1 MKLIACHIEN
11 FGKLSDLTIE
21 FNDRLNVINEPN
33 AWGKSTLAVFLKV
46 MFYGLDAKK
55 DPKAIEKERKLYEP
69 WQGGVYGGQLDFEIG
84 DRAYRIIRTFGR
96 TEKTDEFHLY
106 DLTTNLESD
115 DFTKDI
121 GAEIFDLDSA
131 SFKRS
136 IYIQQNECAGSSTTD
151 AINAK
156 LGNLAENTNDINNFE
171 KAAKKLKDL
180 MNKFSPDRATG
191 SIRKRKNTITQ
202 LTQEL
207 KGFDAAEESF
217 EQFKDKRDEKIHEKD
232 ALMEQRLQMRDQ
244 MEQVSLESAR
254 QEKYSQY
261 EKLCQEE
268 NRRKEAADALAVY
281 FPAGIPEGEEF
292 QEMTAKIQKIAEYD
306 VTLSNLGLDSEE
318 EMNLVQ
324 LHKQFAKEI
333 PTEEDLKEKLEIIST
348 IRKGRES
355 LAELEHQ
362 ENSLIQMAAA
372 NESEVQVLP
381 QGNSPL
387 PVIGI
392 CGYVVAVLLM
402 IATLVFWNG
411 WISIK
416 VLPPKSMMTLLIGGI
431 AAAVFVILGTICII
445 LGVRKKKKAQKEQI
459 RMQLEKEEK
468 QKRFFEPMD
477 EIRQQMNQMKHLL
490 NEDERNIQDY
500 ISSFGKEVSS
510 DHFSEAIYELKNDA
524 VEYRR
529 LVSKFETCE
538 DTKDKRKEKLQELDV
553 FMEKYSFAPEEELST
568 FITRQQ
574 TMATQYQLAL
584 DSYQEAKE
592 QRESFEQN
600 NDMEALKRKADVRY
614 TLDELNQQIRNI
626 DAQVELLRDDMEQY
640 NRQMEEMQVLMDLR
654 DEKQQEL
661 KAALG
666 TQQQE
671 VHQYEIMDLT
681 SSYLLAAK
689 EKFTARYT
697 EPVSKGFCK
706 YYDMLTGKDE
716 QDWIVDANIEVK
728 VKDQGQ
734 LRDTRL
740 LSAGYQDL
748 IGVCMRL
755 ALVDA
760 MYTEE
765 KPFLILDD
773 PFVNLDEDKVAR
785 GNELIEKISQE
796 YQTIYFT
803 CHSSRQPF

>member
-21 FNDRLNVINEPN
+21 FNEGLNVINEPN
-33 AWGKSTLAVFLKV
+33 AWGKSTLAAFLKV

-55 DPKAIEKERKLYEP
+55 DPKAFEKERKLYEP
-69 WQGGVYGGQLDFEIG
+69 WQGGVYGGQLDFQIG
-84 DRAYRIIRTFGR
+84 DKIYRVIRTFGR

-115 DFTKDI
+115 DFSKDL
-121 GAEIFDLDSA
+121 GSEIFDLDSA

-136 IYIQQNECAGSSTTD
+136 IYIQQNECASTTTD

-171 KAAKKLKDL
+171 NAAKRLKDL
-180 MNKFSPDRATG
+180 MNKCSPDRATG
-191 SIRKRKNTITQ
+191 SIRKRKNLITQ

-207 KGFDAAEESF
+207 KGFDVAEESF
-217 EQFKDKRDEKIHEKD
+217 EKFKDKRDVKAHEKES
-232 ALMEQRLQMRDQ
+232 LIEQKSQMGKQ
-244 MEQVSLESAR
+244 LELVSQESAR

-268 NRRKEAADALAVY
+268 QKRKDVADSLAVH
-281 FPAGIPEGEEF
+281 FPAGVPTKEEF
-292 QEMTAKIQKIAEYD
+292 QEMTTLIHKISEYD
-306 VTLSNLGLDSEE
+306 VTLANLGLSDEE

-324 LHKQFAKEI
+324 LHKQFKEEV
-333 PTEEDLKEKLEIIST
+333 PTEEELKEKLDTIST

-355 LAELEHQ
+355 LLELEHQ
-362 ENSLIQMAAA
+362 ENSLSQMAAA
-372 NESEVQVLP
+372 NEGDVQILP

-392 CGYVVAVLLM
+392 CGYVLAVLLF
-402 IATLVFWNG
+402 IVTLVFWNG
-411 WISIK
+411 WVVLK
-416 VLPPKSMMTLLIGGI
+416 MLPPKSMVTLLIGGI
-431 AAAVFVILGTICII
+431 VAAAFIIAGTVCMV
-445 LGVRKKKKAQKEQI
+445 LGVRKKKNAQNEQI

-468 QKRFFEPMD
+468 QKRIFEPMD
-477 EIRQQMNQMKHLL
+477 EIRQQMNQIKQLL
-490 NEDERNIQDY
+490 NEDENKVKDFIAG
-500 ISSFGKEVSS
+500 FGKDVPL
-510 DHFSEAIYELKNDA
+510 DQFSEAIYELKNDI

-538 DTKDKRKEKLQELDV
+538 EAKDHRKEKLDALDAV
-553 FMEKYSFAPEEELST
+553 MAKYSFAPEEELSSFLT
-568 FITRQQ
+568 KQQ
-574 TMATQYQLAL
+574 TLATQYQLAL
-584 DSYQEAKE
+584 
-592 QRESFEQN
+592 ESFEEAKKQREAFEQS
-600 NDMEALKRKADVRY
+600 NDMEALKKKAEVGY
-614 TLDELNQQIRNI
+614 TLDELNQKIRNI
-626 DAQVELLRDDMEQY
+626 DALVDEIRDDMEQY

-654 DEKQQEL
+654 DEKKQEL
-661 KAALG
+661 KTALG
-666 TQQQE
+666 LQQKE
-671 VHQYEIMDLT
+671 IHQYEIMDLT
-681 SSYLLAAK
+681 SSYLQAAK
-689 EKFTARYT
+689 EQFTARYT
-697 EPVSKGFCK
+697 EPVSRGFCK
-706 YYDMLTGKDE
+706 YYDMLTGKE
-716 QDWIVDANIEVK
+716 KQDWIVDANIEVK

-734 LRDTRL
+734 LRDTRY
-740 LSAGYQDL
+740 LSSGYQDL

-773 PFVNLDEDKVAR
+773 PFVNLDEEKVCR

>member
-21 FNDRLNVINEPN
+21 FNEGLNVINEPN
-33 AWGKSTLAVFLKV
+33 AWGKSTLAAFLKV

-55 DPKAIEKERKLYEP
+55 DPKAFEKERKLYEP
-69 WQGGVYGGQLDFEIG
+69 WQGGVYGGQLDFQIG
-84 DRAYRIIRTFGR
+84 DKIYRVIRTFGR

-106 DLTTNLESD
+106 DLNTNLESD
-115 DFTKDI
+115 DFSKDL

-136 IYIQQNECAGSSTTD
+136 IFIQQNECASTTTD

-171 KAAKKLKDL
+171 NAAKRLKDL

-191 SIRKRKNTITQ
+191 SIRKRKNVITQ

-217 EQFKDKRDEKIHEKD
+217 EQFKDKRDEKIREKE
-232 ALMEQRLQMRDQ
+232 ALMEQKSQMGKQ
-244 MEQVSLESAR
+244 LELVSQESAR

-261 EKLCQEE
+261 QKLCQEE
-268 NRRKEAADALAVY
+268 LRRQEAADSLAVH
-281 FPAGIPEGEEF
+281 FPAGVPGEEEF
-292 QEMTAKIQKIAEYD
+292 QNMTAMVQKLAEYD
-306 VTLSNLGLDSEE
+306 VTLSNLGLSEE
-318 EMNLVQ
+318 EEIKLVQ
-324 LHKQFAKEI
+324 LHKQFKEEI
-333 PTEEDLKEKLEIIST
+333 PSEEDLKEKLDTIST

-355 LAELEHQ
+355 LMELEHQ
-362 ENSLIQMAAA
+362 ENSLSQMAAA
-372 NESEVQVLP
+372 NEGETQVLP
-381 QGNSPL
+381 QGSSPL

-392 CGYVVAVLLM
+392 CSYVLAVLLL
-402 IATLVFWNG
+402 IATLVLWNG
-411 WISIK
+411 WLMIK
-416 VLPPKSMMTLLIGGI
+416 ILPPKSMLTLLTGGI
-431 AAAVFVILGTICII
+431 AAAVFVVAGTLCLILGI
-445 LGVRKKKKAQKEQI
+445 RKKKNAQKEQI

-468 QKRFFEPMD
+468 QKRIFEPMD
-477 EIRQQMNQMKHLL
+477 EIRQQMNQIKQLL
-490 NEDERNIQDY
+490 NEDEKKVKEFIAG
-500 ISSFGKEVSS
+500 FGKEVPS
-510 DHFSEAIYELKNDA
+510 DQFSEAIYELKNDA

-538 DTKDKRKEKLQELDV
+538 DAKDKRKEKLEELDGG
-553 FMEKYSFAPEEELST
+553 MAKYAFAPEEDLSSFLT
-568 FITRQQ
+568 KQQ
-574 TMATQYQLAL
+574 TLAAQYQLAL
-584 DSYQEAKE
+584 ESYQEAKA
-592 QRESFEQN
+592 QREAFEQS
-600 NDMEALKRKADVRY
+600 NDMAALKKKAEVGY
-614 TLDELNQQIRNI
+614 TLDELNQKIRNI
-626 DAQVELLRDDMEQY
+626 DLQVDELRDDMEQY
-640 NRQMEEMQVLMDLR
+640 NRQMEEMQVQMDLR
-654 DEKQQEL
+654 DEKKQEL
-661 KAALG
+661 KDALG
-666 TQQQE
+666 LQQKE
-671 VHQYEIMDLT
+671 IHQYEIMDLT
-681 SSYLLAAK
+681 SSYLQVAK
-689 EKFTARYT
+689 ENFTARYT
-697 EPVSKGFCK
+697 EPVSRGFQK

-734 LRDTRL
+734 LRETRY

-785 GNELIEKISQE
+785 GNELIEQISLE